1 MYRLFVALDFPEQ
14 VRLELG
20 RLCFGLKGAKWMTE
34 DQLHLTVR
42 FIGEVDGAVFR
53 DIKEALQTVTAEPF
67 DLELRGIGFFP
78 PKRNPEI
85 LWVGTEKNPSL
96 DHLRNKIES
105 TIVRAGVPPEGR
117 KFTPHVTLARL
128 KETPVP
134 HVARYIAQYGLF
146 RVAPFPVSEFYLYS
160 SFLGSEA
167 AIHTIEAT
175 YELNSRRSRMT

>member
-96 DHLRNKIES
+96 DHLKQNRIDHCES
-105 TIVRAGVPPEGR
+105 RCPPGGPQVYPTRHAGATQGNAGTPCSALHRTVRALSRG
-117 KFTPHVTLARL
+117 
-128 KETPVP
+128 
-134 HVARYIAQYGLF
+134 
-146 RVAPFPVSEFYLYS
+146 PVSGQRILSLLEFS
-160 SFLGSEA
+160 WF
-167 AIHTIEAT
+167 
-175 YELNSRRSRMT
+175 